1 MYNYTIRGFWKKE
14 EKKLSLPGP
23 RRRKGGGYGEA
34 EDYTGICLPGGGKEV
49 DQEIEF

>member
-1 MYNYTIRGFWKKE
+1 MDS
-14 EKKLSLPGP
+14 EKKKKKSFHFRG
-23 RRRKGGGYGEA
+23 REGGKGGGYGEA

>member
-1 MYNYTIRGFWKKE
+1 MDSEKKK
-14 EKKLSLPGP
+14 KKLSLPGP
-23 RRRKGGGYGEA
+23 RRRKGGEGYGEA

>member
-1 MYNYTIRGFWKKE
+1 MDS
-14 EKKLSLPGP
+14 EKKKNKSFHFRG
-23 RRRKGGGYGEA
+23 RGGGKGGGYGEA

>member
-1 MYNYTIRGFWKKE
+1 MDSEKRRIKAFTSGAE
-14 EKKLSLPGP
+14 EEE
-23 RRRKGGGYGEA
+23 RGGGYGEA

>member
-1 MYNYTIRGFWKKE
+1 MDS
-14 EKKLSLPGP
+14 EKKKKKSFHFRG
-23 RRRKGGGYGEA
+23 REGGKGGYGEA